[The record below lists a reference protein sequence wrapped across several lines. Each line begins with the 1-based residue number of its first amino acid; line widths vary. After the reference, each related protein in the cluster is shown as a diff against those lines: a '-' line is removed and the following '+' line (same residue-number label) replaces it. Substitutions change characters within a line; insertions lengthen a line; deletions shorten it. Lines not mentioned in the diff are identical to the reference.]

1 MPLVK
6 CKECGS
12 HKGLCW
18 KDQKDDIVKCQVCGN
33 ENDRE
38 KCISRSTPCFVV
50 FDEVHTLSGTSGN
63 LLSHFL
69 SLLQAVSRN
78 YGNKEKF
85 WYLGASATIANQTE
99 LLHNLTG
106 YPEDSMEVFPEK
118 NDFEKFLRKPEHENF
133 SIATL
138 LFMILMCGKSPYA
151 VVDGGMCTQN
161 IENSQFPYP
170 FDSHG
175 PKGAPPGPWRKIWSH
190 IPYKSK
196 QAFYNCFANNDR
208 IDGIEWKNIMKNY
221 KRYLEM
227 GADDPQSYLI
237 IPDEYKVLSD
247 EVKAKYNKLF

>member
-1 MPLVK
+1 MVT
-6 CKECGS
+6 
-12 HKGLCW
+12 
-18 KDQKDDIVKCQVCGN
+18 DQCETFIVDTDSFQL
-33 ENDRE
+33 E
-38 KCISRSTPCFVV
+38 
-50 FDEVHTLSGTSGN
+50 
-63 LLSHFL
+63 
-69 SLLQAVSRN
+69 
-78 YGNKEKF
+78 
-85 WYLGASATIANQTE
+85 
-99 LLHNLTG
+99 G
-106 YPEDSMEVFPEK
+106 YPCPVFHPEFTAAEIQKK
-118 NDFEKFLRKPEHENF
+118 NFEKFLRKPEHENF

-161 IENSQFPYP
+161 IQNSQFPYP

-196 QAFYNCFANNDR
+196 QAFYNCFADNDR
-208 IDGIEWKNIMKNY
+208 IDGIEWKKIMKDY

-237 IPDEYKVLSD
+237 VPDEYKVLSD